1 VSSSRMAVPSG
12 HTVIGHSIVRMSL
25 DLRPWLYAGVLV
37 CLVVSLGFVYLTQ
50 AGHVAR
56 QIEEMEGLELK
67 LQRMKHQN
75 SALLLEIAGSEQMGR
90 IKQQARQL
98 GFAEPE
104 DVEYVVVQLDEAAPQ
119 PQDRTARADP
129 ENHESLSSAW
139 MAAASPASWRQMW
152 MGQFSDWMKVT
163 VVPEDKR

>member
-1 VSSSRMAVPSG
+1 VSSRMTVPSG
-12 HTVIGHSIVRMSL
+12 HTVIGHSVVRMSL

-56 QIEEMEGLELK
+56 QIEEMEVLELK
-67 LQRMKHQN
+67 LQRLKHQN
-75 SALLLEIAGSEQMGR
+75 SALLLEIAEYEQVGR

-104 DVEYVVVQLDEAAPQ
+104 DVEYVVVHLDEAAPQ
-119 PQDRTARADP
+119 PQDQMARANP
-129 ENHESLSSAW
+129 ENHESLSSVL
-139 MAAASPASWRQMW
+139 MAAASPASWRQML

-163 VVPEDKR
+163 AVPKDKR